1 MCKPCHRDPFQNLG
15 VNRQQNVEVLQMAA
29 LLLGYSHPMKRM
41 CFLDIQPL
49 YRSPVIEQ
57 PGSGQI
63 FATYNQL
70 PDRSQRGTLLPALVP
85 HSVKSPYSPS
95 VDKIFLTIV
104 KLAPGPERSATN
116 PSGVISVTAHE
127 FMVARA

>member
-1 MCKPCHRDPFQNLG
+1 MS
-15 VNRQQNVEVLQMAA
+15 A

-41 CFLDIQPL
+41 NFLDIQPS

-63 FATYNQL
+63 FVTYNQV
-70 PDRSQRGTLLPALVP
+70 PDRSQRGSLLPALLP

-95 VDKIFLTIV
+95 VDKIFLIIV
-104 KLAPGPERSATN
+104 KLTPGPERSATN

-127 FMVARA
+127 SMVARV